1 MPAMTFGAL
10 PYGIFRRVAVCL
22 DRRDIA
28 QLARADVKRVVL
40 SFCLWERKTAG
51 AYKDGKLAPPLV
63 DEEQECVAPLGAP
76 IYRFLGAEDLGSNG
90 EGQHG
95 PKTVL
100 ASYPRSGNSL
110 LRKLLEEVTGTI
122 TGSDTRPDR
131 TLSRSLSVMG
141 MQGEGV
147 VDHRV
152 RVVKTHYPERP
163 GFRAFDADK
172 AILLV
177 RNPFDAVDSYFNM
190 ALTNTHDRSL
200 HDAVYEEFQEFWDG
214 MIRNEMKVWERFNTY
229 WLSRRVPV
237 HVVRYE
243 DLLSDPEATLLS
255 LVAFIHDMSG
265 AEAAERYGDRVRGAP
280 AVVNAG
286 RRRTSKSGEESRCT
300 VAAAPEGTAIVP
312 PQEDGRTGGDGCGSM
327 NGDDDGGTIS
337 ATPRMGD
344 AATCDK
350 DSTPEAEERG
360 RGREAAAAANSSGS
374 EEATGSAGRSG
385 LYRPRTSGRGVG
397 GGLRRRYSQEQV
409 AWCVRETGAFLRQ
422 FGYDPSSQGFPPA
435 VSSRSLRLDRLQ
447 SLYATGGPDTSRGS
461 SSAALS
467 SASGIVNGVDR
478 NGVPG
483 CPPGENEVI
492 SAVRSGAF
500 TSTLTVNAKMRSSA
514 DGAAAATVR
523 DKNDC
528 YCRAMTP
535 FRRSHTQRDT
545 QPLPLEG
552 EDAKAEEWRRR
563 RRAENEAKLRDA
575 SGSLVP

>member
-1 MPAMTFGAL
+1 M
-10 PYGIFRRVAVCL
+10 
-22 DRRDIA
+22 
-28 QLARADVKRVVL
+28 
-40 SFCLWERKTAG
+40 
-51 AYKDGKLAPPLV
+51 
-63 DEEQECVAPLGAP
+63 
-76 IYRFLGAEDLGSNG
+76 
-90 EGQHG
+90 
-95 PKTVL
+95 VL

-110 LRKLLEEVTGTI
+110 LRKLLEEITGTI

-163 GFRAFDADK
+163 GFRAFEADK
-172 AILLV
+172 AVLLV
-177 RNPFDAVDSYFNM
+177 RNPFDAIDSYFNM

-243 DLLSDPEATLLS
+243 DLLSDPEATLLG

-265 AEAAERYGDRVRGAP
+265 TEAAERYGDRIRGAP

-286 RRRTSKSGEESRCT
+286 RRRSSKSGEEPRCT
-300 VAAAPEGTAIVP
+300 VAAALEGTGVVP
-312 PQEDGRTGGDGCGSM
+312 PQGVGRTGGGGCGSM
-327 NGDDDGGTIS
+327 NNNDDDDPIS

-344 AATCDK
+344 TATCDK
-350 DSTPEAEERG
+350 DSTPEVEERS
-360 RGREAAAAANSSGS
+360 RGREAAAAANTSGG
-374 EEATGSAGRSG
+374 EAATGAAGRSG

-397 GGLRRRYSQEQV
+397 GSLRRRYSQEQV
-409 AWCVRETGAFLRQ
+409 AWCVLETGAFLRQ
-422 FGYDPSSQGFPPA
+422 FGYDPASQGFPPA
-435 VSSRSLRLDRLQ
+435 VSYRSLQLDRLQ
-447 SLYATGGPDTSRGS
+447 CLHVRDGSDTSRGS
-461 SSAALS
+461 SSAALRS
-467 SASGIVNGVDR
+467 TSGIVNGVDR
-478 NGVPG
+478 NGVTE
-483 CPPGENEVI
+483 CPPGANEVI
-492 SAVRSGAF
+492 SAVRPGTS
-500 TSTLTVNAKMRSSA
+500 TSTLTVNAKTRSSA

-523 DKNDC
+523 DKSDR

-563 RRAENEAKLRDA
+563 RRAEKEAKLRDA